1 MSTKTIITSLVGVII
16 VGSIIYFT
24 MKGKDPVAV
33 TTEPVPV
40 QIVKEET
47 PQGETAVVGPTKNAS
62 TNEIID
68 YLIDGQSRDE
78 TTAAKATVDAIAP
91 SPLQEPVTSTNF

>member
-68 YLIDGQSRDE
+68 YWQSLSASLLQEKR
-78 TTAAKATVDAIAP
+78 TAIAI
-91 SPLQEPVTSTNF
+91 